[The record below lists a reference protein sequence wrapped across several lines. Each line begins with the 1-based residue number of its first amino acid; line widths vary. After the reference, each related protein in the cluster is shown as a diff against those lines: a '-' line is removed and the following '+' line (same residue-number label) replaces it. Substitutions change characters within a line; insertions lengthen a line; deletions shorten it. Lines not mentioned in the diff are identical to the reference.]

1 MTLTLTQKIGKWNC
15 YTNIVVYKLRII
27 AEKDDGTQNLSHE
40 IKTSDT
46 NSAIFNLHVLL
57 QLNLFLN
64 HDTLLNSKRIQL
76 GFKGAYI

>member
-40 IKTSDT
+40 IKTFRKPLGHININYKGQIKGQEQQCQT
-46 NSAIFNLHVLL
+46 M
-57 QLNLFLN
+57 LFIKSLFF
-64 HDTLLNSKRIQL
+64 S
-76 GFKGAYI
+76 